1 MSYHVVLTR
10 SAKKELL
17 RLPDAIYDAVAEKLL
32 ALQETPRPDGC
43 KKLKGHAGYRVRVGD
58 YRMLY
63 EIRDA
68 EFVVTIYAI
77 RHRRE
82 AYR

>member
-1 MSYHVVLTR
+1 MRYQVILTR

-43 KKLKGHAGYRVRVGD
+43 KKLKGHAGYR
-58 YRMLY
+58 MLY

>member
-1 MSYHVVLTR
+1 MRYQVILTR

-32 ALQETPRPDGC
+32 ALQETLRHDGC
-43 KKLKGHAGYRVRVGD
+43 KKLKGHDGYRVRVGD

-68 EFVVTIYAI
+68 EFVMTIYAI
-77 RHRRE
+77 RHCRE

>member
-1 MSYHVVLTR
+1 MN
-10 SAKKELL
+10 
-17 RLPDAIYDAVAEKLL
+17 AVAEKLL

-43 KKLKGHAGYRVRVGD
+43 KKLKGHAGYR
-58 YRMLY
+58 MLY